1 MKHMK
6 KNTISKQFATLIA
19 AFTLIAS
26 CVQAQSFD
34 EIDYVV
40 SNKLYDFLIEYERT
54 SNAPTFIRS
63 DFNKF
68 YYNDNVEVFNDLKNE
83 LPEYITFGKYLET
96 LDSIKS
102 KNSGFEFYHYD
113 LELIKQQTGHYYDI
127 VNIRLLKE
135 VVDNTIIVER
145 NIDSTVYI
153 NSNLLDFTL
162 VFYKYENAGEFKIL
176 RVEKA
181 NSSMLPDAWCRKTVP
196 DEVRIAMGPSFVN
209 FTNVS
214 SDLISIT
221 NDIGFD
227 GSLTILNRFTGGTS
241 YAAYWYA
248 GLGATYINSNWFL
261 QYDSTEVANQVDNF
275 GDAYTRRIVSTGIDQ
290 DIDMFYIKAPLGVA
304 FRMFNSTGFSLIFS
318 GEIAPRY
325 LLRSNYVTNN
335 GDVTY
340 SGIYTETIN
349 GQNYPFYLAN
359 LGSLEKNDYDFFKMQ
374 ARKNRNEINFEKFG
388 MSAGFSV
395 QACYKVGDHF
405 DVFIAPSWKWGITNM
420 FTGSEPKVLALNNWE
435 AAPVIELERN
445 VNFNSTTIEA
455 GIIFR
460 LNNVVKPFIRRTHF
474 KDQVRQ
480 SQKANFEK
488 YMVNKIPFDPYEY
501 VEPQKK
507 TISVN
512 IEKELKNT
520 APRINYSFSP
530 KKGISNKE
538 LKPGNS
544 NKVKATHKGMFMF
557 KPFGYEI
564 NTQFSPRFSTY
575 DEILTDSLDATH
587 LDFEMTRL
595 KDINVSIIM
604 NMNDTRSGLRSK
616 IIQTYRNNVSR
627 SDDEICAL
635 YFYEMHGNSIK
646 EIYKSSENQDFCI
659 NCNNYLALVD
669 LIEKKTSP
677 AGDEPVV
684 NLFNEL
690 RILLKDDFQIERRSI
705 NLDFYIGN
713 PTSFSTAI
721 NNLQQFNNANAFVGE
736 SWYDDDENISNELEE
751 LRELFEN
758 NPLNITQFKHI
769 NFYIDFNEDIETKI
783 TDTYYR
789 PNVELQSQEFVRN
802 TYKAL
807 YQYIKSGGKGK
818 KSIRLRNFEFIQM

>member
-1 MKHMK
+1 
-6 KNTISKQFATLIA
+6 
-19 AFTLIAS
+19 
-26 CVQAQSFD
+26 
-34 EIDYVV
+34 
-40 SNKLYDFLIEYERT
+40 
-54 SNAPTFIRS
+54 
-63 DFNKF
+63 
-68 YYNDNVEVFNDLKNE
+68 
-83 LPEYITFGKYLET
+83 
-96 LDSIKS
+96 
-102 KNSGFEFYHYD
+102 
-113 LELIKQQTGHYYDI
+113 
-127 VNIRLLKE
+127 
-135 VVDNTIIVER
+135 
-145 NIDSTVYI
+145 
-153 NSNLLDFTL
+153 
-162 VFYKYENAGEFKIL
+162 
-176 RVEKA
+176 
-181 NSSMLPDAWCRKTVP
+181 
-196 DEVRIAMGPSFVN
+196 MGPSFVN

-595 KDINVSIIM
+595 KDLNVSIIM